1 MVQLTKIDTTR
12 TRDARRFVLFPFQ
25 LYRDSPWW
33 VPPLRSDARRQVDRR
48 RNPFFL
54 HSDAD
59 FFLAEEGKEVV
70 GRIVVMENRNYNN
83 YHKVRYGFF
92 YLFDVIDDQDVA
104 NALYGAAIDWC
115 RARGLTRL
123 IGPKGFTVFE
133 GMGILVDG
141 FSQLPAMGIPYNHP
155 YYGPLTERAGFEKEV
170 DFTSYYVHVPDFALP
185 ERLAR
190 LADRIEERRGL
201 RARNLRTMAE
211 VRGVVMELVEAY
223 NSVFTENWEYVPVT
237 REEAEA
243 VAAQMLQITRPE
255 MIKVIENREGE
266 LVGFL
271 LSFINIGRA
280 LQRCRGRLL
289 PLGWYYLLRELR
301 RSEYV
306 DVNGMGILE
315 EYRGLGGNII
325 MYNEL
330 HKSIGGSGRFEHAD
344 MTQMADFVVNMLSD
358 ANTLGGEPYKVH
370 RVYRAAID

>member
-1 MVQLTKIDTTR
+1 MVQVTKIDTSR
-12 TRDARRFVLFPFQ
+12 ARDARRFVLFPFE
-25 LYRDSPWW
+25 LYRDAPWW
-33 VPPLRSDARRQVDRR
+33 IPPLRSDARRQVDRR

-59 FFLAEEGKEVV
+59 FFLAEEGGQVV

-104 NALYGAAIDWC
+104 DALYGAAIEWC

-133 GMGILVDG
+133 GMGILIDG
-141 FSQLPAMGIPYNHP
+141 FDELPAMGVPYNHP
-155 YYGPLTERAGFEKEV
+155 YYGPLTEGAGFEKEV
-170 DFTSYYVHVPDFALP
+170 DFTSYYVHVPDFRLP

-190 LADRIEERRGL
+190 LAERIEERRGL
-201 RARNLRTMAE
+201 RARELRSMAE
-211 VRGVVMELVEAY
+211 VRAVVMELVEAY

-237 REEAEA
+237 REEADA
-243 VAAQMLQITRPE
+243 AAAQMLQITRPE
-255 MIKVIENREGE
+255 MIKVIENRERE

-280 LQRCRGRLL
+280 LKRCNGRLL
-289 PLGWYYLLRELR
+289 PLGWLYLLRELR

-325 MYNEL
+325 MYSEL
-330 HKSIGGSGRFEHAD
+330 YKSIGNSRFEHAD

-370 RVYRAAID
+370 RVYRTATG